1 MKGEEEE
8 KKPRHEI
15 GFLEGTNFLGA
26 IDKKLNREEKKRR
39 TQQKTRLKKEGKKM
53 QCMIMHEHV
62 TCKTNCIMD
71 KNPIQTTALTL
82 LNQAH
87 NLECMKA

>member
-8 KKPRHEI
+8 KKPRREI

-53 QCMIMHEHV
+53 QCMSMLRAKQIASW
-62 TCKTNCIMD
+62 TKTQS
-71 KNPIQTTALTL
+71 KL
-82 LNQAH
+82 LH
-87 NLECMKA
+87 